1 MKYVNY
7 QQNQF
12 ENILNTHM
20 NVLGDH
26 LLYILRTLFTLN
38 YITFKPFFNY
48 FHGILFYHLDIL
60 CQGNIHVSYMFQ
72 LREDTC
78 MLSFSLH

>member
-38 YITFKPFFNY
+38 YITFYFFSII
-48 FHGILFYHLDIL
+48 FMEFFFIILIFY
-60 CQGNIHVSYMFQ
+60 VKVTYMF
-72 LREDTC
+72 LTC
-78 MLSFSLH
+78 FN

>member
-38 YITFKPFFNY
+38 YILFFNY
-48 FHGILFYHLDIL
+48 FHGSFFYYLDIL

-72 LREDTC
+72 LREDRC